1 MPKPLV
7 KGREEADPSLP
18 PPPPPAPAAPEAGH
32 PRTSAEVSLILALYR
47 RCVEGGY
54 QNCDVLRQMAVDAIK
69 KRLRSVVE
77 AELAGLATAELREK
91 IGQICVEV

>member
-7 KGREEADPSLP
+7 KGREEAAPSLP
-18 PPPPPAPAAPEAGH
+18 PPAAAAPEGR
-32 PRTSAEVSLILALYR
+32 PSAEVSLILALYR

-69 KRLRSVVE
+69 KRLKSVVE
-77 AELAGLATAELREK
+77 AELAGLATAELRAK